1 MSTTTSNSKAAALA
15 RVQALIAGTQ
25 KRFPNGS
32 FTLGK
37 TVYTTESLVQ
47 LFESLSAAIAALN
60 TAQASAKDAGVALAA
75 VEAKVNPVIRAFRR
89 FVTATFGT
97 AAQELSDFGIVPPKA
112 RTPRTAEQLAAA
124 AAKLRA
130 TRKARGTASKK
141 SKLAISGG
149 VTGVTVTPVTT
160 PHGAPVTPASPA
172 SSPSP
177 PPVSPASSAPSPAP
191 QASAPK

>member
-1 MSTTTSNSKAAALA
+1 MSITTTSRSKAAALA

-32 FTLGK
+32 FTIGK

-47 LFESLSAAIAALN
+47 LFESLSAAITALN

-75 VEAKVNPVIRAFRR
+75 LEATASPVIRAFRD
-89 FVTATFGT
+89 FVTVTFGT
-97 AAQELSDFGIVPPKA
+97 AAEELSDFGMAPPKA
-112 RTPRTAEQLAAA
+112 RTPLTAEQRAAVV
-124 AAKLRA
+124 AKLRA

-149 VTGVTVTPVTT
+149 VTGVVVTPVTT
-160 PHGAPVTPASPA
+160 PEA
-172 SSPSP
+172 SPSP
-177 PPVSPASSAPSPAP
+177 RPPVSPASSAPSPAP